1 MLTSFRSSTYV
12 IGSSVNLG
20 SFGVTRDSFKPKWV
34 TSRTKWLTFNTFL
47 SHFVREV
54 TQFGSNDSL
63 RVFCA
68 QARLVRVEIFL
79 YSETRPENVYFL
91 DYNAG
96 PDHWW
101 RTRILSPVCTKIH
114 PSHLGSHRLKRHFQL
129 HQSFIPYPCYE
140 ADHNTHKCASA
151 CWTKSS
157 SKNATCTEYM
167 VLTLCNKVY
176 LCYVT
181 HFNMHELETIVFCHS
196 GSNPGHFRRQTTP
209 SAMANYCLVCFLSVK
224 LL

>member
-1 MLTSFRSSTYV
+1 MLTNLRPSTYV
-12 IGSSVNLG
+12 MGSSVNLIL
-20 SFGVTRDSFKPKWV
+20 
-34 TSRTKWLTFNTFL
+34 LTFNTFL

-140 ADHNTHKCASA
+140 ADHNTHKCVHN
-151 CWTKSS
+151 THK
-157 SKNATCTEYM
+157 KLVE
-167 VLTLCNKVY
+167 LKVPAKM
-176 LCYVT
+176 L
-181 HFNMHELETIVFCHS
+181 
-196 GSNPGHFRRQTTP
+196 
-209 SAMANYCLVCFLSVK
+209 LVQNTWY
-224 LL
+224 